1 MENIDFSYRVCE
13 ITAKYSRI
21 VPDQERSQATGSK
34 ELARLFYDFYEKD
47 TIELTESCY
56 AMMLNA
62 QLKVLGIVRVGVG
75 SSDMSII
82 DHRKIL
88 QAALLCNGLRVA
100 LCHNHPSYHLNPSA
114 EDRQS
119 TRKLSEACSIMGFR
133 LIDHIILDP
142 DGNYYSFA
150 DNGEL

>member
-1 MENIDFSYRVCE
+1 MDNIDFPYKVCE

-21 VPDQERSQATGSK
+21 VPDQERAQAKDSK
-34 ELARLFYDFYEKD
+34 EMARLFYDFYDKD
-47 TIELTESCY
+47 AIELTESCY
-56 AMMLNA
+56 AMILNA
-62 QLKVLGIVRVGVG
+62 QMKMLGIVRVGVG
-75 SSDMSII
+75 TSNNSII

-88 QAALLCNGLRVA
+88 QAALLCNGVGVA
-100 LCHNHPSYHLNPSA
+100 LCHNHPSYNLNPSA
-114 EDRQS
+114 EDKQS
-119 TRKLSEACSIMGFR
+119 TRKLSDACRIMGFR